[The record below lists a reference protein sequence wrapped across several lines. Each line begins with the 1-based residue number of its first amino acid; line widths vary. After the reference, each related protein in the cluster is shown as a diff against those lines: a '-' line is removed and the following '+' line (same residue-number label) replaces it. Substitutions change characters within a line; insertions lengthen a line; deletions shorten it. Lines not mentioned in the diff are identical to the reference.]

1 MALSNQTYQNLA
13 KALTDEVA
21 EYIFESNDY
30 VNFMLK
36 IIPEAIENKLGKVDL
51 DVLTELSFCIMD
63 RIHIQKAK

>member
-13 KALTDEVA
+13 KALADEVV

-30 VNFMLK
+30 VNFMLE

-51 DVLTELSFCIMD
+51 DVLKELSFCIMD

>member
-13 KALTDEVA
+13 EALTDEVA
-21 EYIFESNDY
+21 EYIFESNHY
-30 VNFMLK
+30 VNFMLE

-51 DVLTELSFCIMD
+51 DVLKELSFCIMD